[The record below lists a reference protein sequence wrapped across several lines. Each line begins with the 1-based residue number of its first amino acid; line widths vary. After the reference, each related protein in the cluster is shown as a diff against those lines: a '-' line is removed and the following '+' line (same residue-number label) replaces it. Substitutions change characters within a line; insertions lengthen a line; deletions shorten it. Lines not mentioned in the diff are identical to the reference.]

1 MTKEIEKTENTA
13 PIDSATPVEDVVQS
27 ETVVDAVAQVEPV
40 VTPVEPTAPEVSTTP
55 AADVATVA
63 TGNVAVAHER
73 EQRVVRGARGG
84 QAQRGGKGGRG
95 GGRPRPVREKPE
107 FESKTI
113 SIRRVTRVVSGGR
126 RFTLSVALVAGDR
139 NGRIGLGTG
148 KALDTQVAIEKALK
162 AAKRNMI
169 TIKLSKQKSLSHDI
183 EAKFKSSSVMIMP
196 NRSRG
201 LIAGSSARTIL
212 SLAGLNDVTAKFY
225 SGTKNKLNNARAT
238 MKALE
243 QIAYAHGEAP
253 VQAVKVGAETPVV
266 EAVVPVTK

>member
-1 MTKEIEKTENTA
+1 M
-13 PIDSATPVEDVVQS
+13 S
-27 ETVVDAVAQVEPV
+27 ETKTTTKGKDVAESTVSAAPVTANAVA
-40 VTPVEPTAPEVSTTP
+40 TG
-55 AADVATVA
+55 TVA
-63 TGNVAVAHER
+63 TGNVAVAHEK
-73 EQRVVRGARGG
+73 EAPSRGFRGG
-84 QAQRGGKGGRG
+84 AKGGKAGGNRSG
-95 GGRPRPVREKPE
+95 SRPPRAPREKPE
-107 FESKTI
+107 FDSKTI

-169 TIKLSKQKSLSHDI
+169 TIKLSKAKSLSHDI
-183 EAKFKSSSVMIMP
+183 EAKFKSSQVMIMP
-196 NRSRG
+196 NKGRG

-212 SLAGLNDVTAKFY
+212 SLAGLTNVTAKFY

-243 QIAYAHGEAP
+243 QVAYAHGEAP
-253 VQAVKVGAETPVV
+253 VAATKM
-266 EAVVPVTK
+266 VVPEVAKDEVVTNKPLDSTRGK

>member
-1 MTKEIEKTENTA
+1 MSELNTTTNA
-13 PIDSATPVEDVVQS
+13 SGVAATS
-27 ETVVDAVAQVEPV
+27 
-40 VTPVEPTAPEVSTTP
+40 
-55 AADVATVA
+55 VA
-63 TGNVAVAHER
+63 TGNVAVAQER
-73 EQRVVRGARGG
+73 DNSSRGG
-84 QAQRGGKGGRG
+84 RTSGANRGGKPQGGRG
-95 GGRPRPVREKPE
+95 GSRTPRAPREKPE
-107 FESKTI
+107 FDSKTI

-169 TIKLSKQKSLSHDI
+169 TIKLSKTKSLSHDI
-183 EAKFKSSSVMIMP
+183 SAKFKSSDVMIMP
-196 NRSRG
+196 NKGRG

-212 SLAGLNDVTAKFY
+212 ALAGLNNVTAKFY

-243 QIAYAHGEAP
+243 QVAYAHGEAP
-253 VQAVKVGAETPVV
+253 VAAAKMVDAVEGDAVET
-266 EAVVPVTK
+266 TNK

>member
-1 MTKEIEKTENTA
+1 MTEKITTTE
-13 PIDSATPVEDVVQS
+13 
-27 ETVVDAVAQVEPV
+27 
-40 VTPVEPTAPEVSTTP
+40 STTP
-55 AADVATVA
+55 ATPSTTVA
-63 TGNVAVAHER
+63 TGNVAVAQDR
-73 EQRVVRGARGG
+73 GDRGAVRGQRGG
-84 QAQRGGKGGRG
+84 QGQRGGKPGGKQ
-95 GGRPRPVREKPE
+95 GGRPPRAPREKPE
-107 FESKTI
+107 FDSKTI

-126 RFTLSVALVAGDR
+126 RFTLSVAIVAGDR

-162 AAKRNMI
+162 SAKRNMI
-169 TIKLSKQKSLSHDI
+169 TIKLSKTKSLSHDI
-183 EAKFKSSSVMIMP
+183 EAKFKSSDVMIMP
-196 NRSRG
+196 NKGRG

-253 VQAVKVGAETPVV
+253 VAAAKPAEVVAVAPT
-266 EAVVPVTK
+266 TN